1 MRIVMVTDDVEI
13 DRRILAEARTL
24 IEQGH
29 ELILLAASRGGD
41 ATRYEIIA
49 GIKVERAPSAQE
61 LAGGSP
67 VPIVPARTDLT
78 RFTPREWA
86 LRAARIA
93 RRAIQR
99 ARQRFTWT
107 IVSRL
112 QPRIARFAGK
122 RHSEARWTLF
132 ERWVHR
138 RLLFYRPDIIHA
150 HDLPQ
155 LRSCATASLD
165 LNARLVYDAHE
176 LYPEISTLTPSQS
189 RTLSERE
196 AAFIRDAQVTITVNE
211 FIAEEMARRYGVVA
225 PVVIW
230 NAIDP
235 PSSAPS
241 HQATLH
247 NLLKLE
253 TTSRILLFQGWMSRT
268 RGLQDLVRAMAR
280 VQTEIHLVFMGYG
293 EARKELEEIASKLDL
308 SERVH
313 FLDAVPV
320 EDLVSTTATADVG
333 IIPYQPIDLNNRLCS
348 PNKLFEYIQAHVPI
362 IANDL
367 PFLRKIIREE
377 GFGLVHELST
387 PEAFAIAIRDMFDEA
402 KGGPERFKAALRAR
416 SHRYSWSVQAKTLL
430 SIYEKLSNQFST
442 PGLGR
447 PQSSAPQQRAT

>member
-1 MRIVMVTDDVEI
+1 MRVAMVTDDIEI

-29 ELILLAASRGGD
+29 ELILLAASRGSD
-41 ATRYEIIA
+41 ATRHEII
-49 GIKVERAPSAQE
+49 GDIKVERAPSELE
-61 LAGGSP
+61 LAGGAP
-67 VPIVPARTDLT
+67 VPTVPPRTSRTPL
-78 RFTPREWA
+78 TPREWA
-86 LRAARIA
+86 LRTARIA
-93 RRAIQR
+93 RRGIQR
-99 ARQRFTWT
+99 ARQRFKWN

-122 RHSEARWTLF
+122 RYSEARWTLF

-138 RLLFYRPDIIHA
+138 RLLFFRPDIIHA

-176 LYPEISTLTPSQS
+176 LYPEISTLTASQS

-196 AAFIRDAQVTITVNE
+196 AAFIHQAHATITVNE
-211 FIAEEMARRYGVVA
+211 FIAEEMARRYGIPT

-235 PSSAPS
+235 PSSAPQ
-241 HQATLH
+241 HPTTLH

-253 TTSRILLFQGWMSRT
+253 SDSRILLFQGWMSMT
-268 RGLQDLVRAMAR
+268 RGLQDLVRAMTR
-280 VQTEIHLVFMGYG
+280 VRSEIHLVFMGYG
-293 EARKELEEIASKLDL
+293 EARRELKEIATTLDL

-320 EDLVSTTATADVG
+320 EDLVSTTATADAG

-367 PFLRKIIREE
+367 PFLRKVVGEE
-377 GFGLVHELST
+377 GFGLVHELSS
-387 PEAFAIAIRDMFDEA
+387 PEAFAIAIRNMFDET
-402 KGGPERFKAALRAR
+402 KGGPERFKSALRAR
-416 SHRYSWSVQAKTLL
+416 SHRYTWSMQAKSLI
-430 SIYEKLSNQFST
+430 SIYDQLSNQR
-442 PGLGR
+442 PPLGLSR
-447 PQSSAPQQRAT
+447 PQSTAPQQSAI